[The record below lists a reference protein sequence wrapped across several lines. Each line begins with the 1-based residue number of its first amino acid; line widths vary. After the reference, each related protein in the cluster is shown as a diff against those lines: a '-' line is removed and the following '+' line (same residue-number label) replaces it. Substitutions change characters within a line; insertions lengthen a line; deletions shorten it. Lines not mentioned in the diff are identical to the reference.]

1 MSTAIS
7 MIVAVLSVLLGI
19 KIVLVYLFQFITP
32 GNICFIF
39 QFFTL
44 NSFYY

>member
-7 MIVAVLSVLLGI
+7 RIVAVLSVLLRI
-19 KIVLVYLFQFITP
+19 KIELVYLFQFITP
-32 GNICFIF
+32 GKICFIYK
-39 QFFTL
+39 FFTL